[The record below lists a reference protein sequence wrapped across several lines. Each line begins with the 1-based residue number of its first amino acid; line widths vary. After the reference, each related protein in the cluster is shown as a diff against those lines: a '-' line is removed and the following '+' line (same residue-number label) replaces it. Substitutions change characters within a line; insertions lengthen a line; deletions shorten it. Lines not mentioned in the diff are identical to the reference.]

1 MRSGWIRLHRQI
13 QECWIWDSSEEE
25 PFNRATAWIDILL
38 SCNHADKKIIF
49 DGQPYIV
56 KRGEWI
62 TSLVGLGNRWCWG
75 RKKVSNFLNLLESD
89 GMIEQERNNKRT
101 LIRVL
106 NYDVFQ
112 SCEDIQGTAG
122 EQQKNTKGTAEEQQR
137 NTNNNEK
144 NDKNDKNKDKYMCA
158 FEDFWKEYPR
168 KVDKGNCYKQYQA
181 RLKSGFTEEEL
192 LTACKNYANE
202 CKKNR
207 TEAKYIKHGATFLSA
222 TTPFVDYLK
231 GDKDARGVSRLSV
244 NDEISDEESRAIYNN
259 DECPFDMP

>member
-1 MRSGWIRLHRQI
+1 MNYQGWIKLYRQI
-13 QECWIWDSSEEE
+13 LDCDIWISDDESFDKRS
-25 PFNRATAWIDILL
+25 AWIDLL
-38 SCNHADKKIIF
+38 LLANHRDKQTIF
-49 DGQPYIV
+49 DGQPFTV
-56 KRGEWI
+56 ERGQYL
-62 TSLVGLGNRWCWG
+62 TSVRKLSTRWGWGN
-75 RKKVSNFLNLLESD
+75 KKTLNYLRLLESL
-89 GMIEQERNNKRT
+89 GMIKKDSDSRRT
-101 LIRVL
+101 LITIEKYEVYQGVGNTEETL
-106 NYDVFQ
+106 TTTV
-112 SCEDIQGTAG
+112 EDTVG
-122 EQQKNTKGTAEEQQR
+122 ERKPPTNKNI
-137 NTNNNEK
+137 K
-144 NDKNDKNKDKYMCA
+144 NDKNEKNKDKYMCA

-231 GDKDARGVSRLSV
+231 GDTNGAGVSRLP
-244 NDEISDEESRAIYNN
+244 NGNEISDEESRAIYNN